1 MRRHRTNASEIEQ
14 LRATVRS
21 LQKESKVQLS
31 LELESQASFEHIYAQ
46 VRGLRGAFDTL
57 SDVLLEEV
65 DSIRAESSKRFTHL
79 STQMEK
85 HDRTLETVVQDLGV
99 LKKTME
105 VWGLKERDWAKDN
118 EILKVSHAHN
128 AEWMKSMQRDLMEI
142 KDEMR
147 AVKDGA
153 QASAKDMREEVSSL
167 RAQWEQS
174 VEKFNG
180 RVRDLQGSVDRQQVE
195 IRGMTDQRVDDYEL
209 LQKAMSALQQ
219 QHHRSRTSI
228 EEGHKAT
235 RVDIRSA
242 VSKIGQM
249 ESTMQALKIDAGE
262 VRRRINDMSS
272 DNHLQ
277 FENVSR
283 VFKTISDAMDLTV
296 SF

>member
-1 MRRHRTNASEIEQ
+1 MRHHRTNATELQE
-14 LRATVRS
+14 LRNTVRS

-65 DSIRAESSKRFTHL
+65 DSIRAESSKRYMNLT
-79 STQMEK
+79 TTMEK
-85 HDRTLETVVQDLGV
+85 HNRTLEAAVQDLGV

-142 KDEMR
+142 KDEMHT
-147 AVKDGA
+147 VKDGA
-153 QASAKDMREEVSSL
+153 RASAKDMREEVASL
-167 RAQWEQS
+167 RSQWEQS
-174 VEKFNG
+174 VEKFNA
-180 RVRDLQGSVDRQQVE
+180 RVRDLQGSVDQQQVE
-195 IRGMTDQRVDDYEL
+195 IRSMTDQRVDDYEL

-219 QHHRSRTSI
+219 QQHRSRSLI
-228 EEGHKAT
+228 EESQKAT
-235 RVDIRSA
+235 KVDIRSA
-242 VSKIGQM
+242 LSKIGQI
-249 ESTMQALKIDAGE
+249 ESTLQALKIDAGE

-283 VFKTISDAMDLTV
+283 VFKTISDAMDLSV

>member
-21 LQKESKVQLS
+21 LQKESKGQLS
-31 LELESQASFEHIYAQ
+31 LERESQASFEHIYAQ